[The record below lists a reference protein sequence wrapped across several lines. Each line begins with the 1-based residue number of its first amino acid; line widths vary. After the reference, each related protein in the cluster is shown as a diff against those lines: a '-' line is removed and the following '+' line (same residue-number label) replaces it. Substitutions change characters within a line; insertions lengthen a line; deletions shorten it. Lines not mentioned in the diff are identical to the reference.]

1 MEARHY
7 LSFEIALVAL
17 QLMLWVFART
27 LSWIFKLEGKSRR
40 RLAVWIFVIL
50 NCVVLS
56 APLRLFTETFIVS
69 AFTLTLLLFSGFSS
83 VIVGVLHVLFKMG

>member
-7 LSFEIALVAL
+7 LSFEIAFVAL

-27 LSWIFKLEGKSRR
+27 LSWIFNLEGKSRR
-40 RLAVWIFVIL
+40 RLTIWVFIVL

-56 APLRLFTETFIVS
+56 APLRLFAETFIVRCLYAHLAS
-69 AFTLTLLLFSGFSS
+69 FFGL
-83 VIVGVLHVLFKMG
+83 